1 MLPIIQQSINHC
13 PKCFRLMEERKHR
26 VITEKILSK
35 SFYFS
40 QWDYCPSCKH
50 VQHYEK
56 YKIKKE
62 KEDL

>member
-1 MLPIIQQSINHC
+1 
-13 PKCFRLMEERKHR
+13 MEERRHR

-62 KEDL
+62 KKD